1 MAGSQATKA
10 SADSA
15 KVVKYVGTADVREI
29 DAAAW
34 KSVGVENQGKVVWN
48 EKNNWTVSVQDLS
61 DAAVAWMDENEDG
74 LVLTTADA
82 K

>member
-1 MAGSQATKA
+1 MAGSQTKA

-15 KVVKYVGTADVREI
+15 KVVKYVGTAHIREI

-34 KSVGVENQGKVVWN
+34 KSVGVEDQNKVVWN
-48 EKNNWTVSVQDLS
+48 KANNWTVSVQDLS
-61 DAAVAWMDENEDG
+61 DGAVAWMEENEDS